1 MINKLF
7 QEIDFSILNSPDFKE
22 DSVREEI
29 ILPILKE
36 LGYSAFGENKIV
48 RSKSLAHPFVK
59 IGSTKRKINITP
71 DYLLLVQNNYKWVLD
86 AKAPNE
92 KIRTSHH
99 VEQVYSYAIHP
110 DIRVKLYALCNGREF
125 IVFKID
131 ESEPLLHFPI
141 PEINRFWS
149 KFVGLLSPQAFNQI
163 EPTEIVQSLF
173 TQLDAQRA
181 EFTKREEFYKKQ
193 IAALTQKPDD
203 NFWSKFVDSLSLQAF
218 NQIEFTEIVQV
229 LFTRLDAQRA
239 EFTKREEFY
248 KKQIAALSQKPD
260 DNKYCP
266 TIDDAIQQLTQG
278 NLEIAEALFTKILE
292 DQVAIAHAAN
302 REAATAARYL
312 GTLAFDSMPLS

>member
-193 IAALTQKPDD
+193 IAAL
-203 NFWSKFVDSLSLQAF
+203 
-218 NQIEFTEIVQV
+218 
-229 LFTRLDAQRA
+229 
-239 EFTKREEFY
+239 
-248 KKQIAALSQKPD
+248 SQKPD